1 MVGLGAEGSIKEL
14 GRGGRGVSSL
24 YLMVEVPRV
33 SGRPFLVAVLLA
45 DRLLFLRDRAG
56 ARGGGRLPGSP
67 LEGSRRGPGG
77 TVGVGAASRSSRTSS
92 EPCRGFE
99 RYAGREP

>member
-1 MVGLGAEGSIKEL
+1 MAGLGAEESMKEL
-14 GRGGRGVSSL
+14 GRGGLGVSSL

-33 SGRPFLVAVLLA
+33 FGRSFLVLLA

-67 LEGSRRGPGG
+67 LGGSRRGPGG
-77 TVGVGAASRSSRTSS
+77 TVGVGAASRSSRISF
-92 EPCRGFE
+92 RALQ
-99 RYAGREP
+99 RV